1 MTASVLIVDDHP
13 SFRAMA
19 RELLELAGFDVV
31 GEAADGASGIAAA
44 LALRPDV
51 VLLDVQLPD
60 RDGIGIADEL
70 RGSGSA
76 IVLTSSRRAGDFGPR
91 LQRAAARGFIPKDE
105 LTGPALHALLAA

>member
-1 MTASVLIVDDHP
+1 VTPSIVIVDDHP
-13 SFRAMA
+13 SFRDMA

-31 GEAADGASGIAAA
+31 GEAADGASGIATV
-44 LALRPDV
+44 LELRPDV

-76 IVLTSSRRAGDFGPR
+76 VVLTSSRRASDFGPR
-91 LQRAAARGFIPKDE
+91 LQRTAARGFIPKDE
-105 LTGPALHALLAA
+105 LTGPALQALLTA